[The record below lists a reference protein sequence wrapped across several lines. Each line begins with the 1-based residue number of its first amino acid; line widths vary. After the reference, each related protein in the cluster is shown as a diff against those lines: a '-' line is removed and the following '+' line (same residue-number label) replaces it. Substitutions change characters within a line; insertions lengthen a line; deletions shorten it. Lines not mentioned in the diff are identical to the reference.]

1 MNIIYFLPKRFI
13 SFFVLCFG
21 IEFWIKL
28 VSLIPGISTNLR
40 NRLIFFPKATENTRH
55 LDYLDLNYYSNLH
68 DTSNQLARVNFQPWE
83 RQSREIFFKLSQTS
97 DLVLDI
103 GAHSGIYSL
112 IAASGSSTSKIIAFE
127 PNPTMREV
135 LQKNIEL
142 NGFSS
147 RITIQEIA
155 LSNSGGLS
163 TLAIGK
169 DTSMAMLTS
178 VSNME
183 APSTHLEVAVKTAK
197 LDDFSFNSN
206 SMLMKVDIEGSEIAF
221 LHGALRTITAFKPTI
236 LMEALTNLD
245 LELQANF
252 LTKLGYGAPVCMG
265 IDTGD
270 ERNYLWTISE

>member
-1 MNIIYFLPKRFI
+1 MNIIYFLAKKSI

-28 VSLIPGISTNLR
+28 VSLIPGISANLR
-40 NRLIFFPKATENTRH
+40 NRLIFFPKATENTRR
-55 LDYLDLNYYSNLH
+55 LDYLGLNYYSNIH

-83 RQSREIFFKLSQTS
+83 RQSRKIFFELSKTS

-112 IAASGSSTSKIIAFE
+112 IAASGSPTSQIIAFE

-135 LQKNIEL
+135 LQRNIEL

-163 TLAIGK
+163 TLVIGK
-169 DTSMAMLTS
+169 DTSMAMLS
-178 VSNME
+178 SKSNME
-183 APSTHLEVAVKTAK
+183 APLTHLEVAVKTAK
-197 LDDFSFNSN
+197 LDDFSFDSN

-221 LHGALRTITAFKPTI
+221 LHGASRTITTFKPTI
-236 LMEALTNLD
+236 LMEALTNLE
-245 LELQANF
+245 LELQSNF
-252 LTKLGYGAPVCMG
+252 LAKLGYGAPVCMG

-270 ERNYLWTISE
+270 ERNYLWSINK